1 MELDEL
7 KNIWQKTSQESISSQ
22 IVQKE
27 ELSLMIKGKSK
38 DALSKLKRNMV
49 IESILSLL
57 CFPFFIYIILLPDIA
72 VFHKYV
78 CGILFVVTAIILGFF
93 WVEYRIIQNFD
104 ANVDLIT
111 SLKSTVQQLS
121 KFIRIYLIFNCIL
134 LLPMMFYGSIVGLE
148 TSGLE
153 ISSNFL
159 LINGLVTIL
168 ISPLGY
174 WWVKFYLK
182 KVYQQHLEKL
192 KNCLAE
198 LEESID

>member
-7 KNIWQKTSQESISSQ
+7 KNIWQLASQESISSQ

-27 ELSLMIKGKSK
+27 ELSLMIKRKSK

-174 WWVKFYLK
+174 WWVKFSLK